1 MAALKLELCLAR
13 RQGAGSPQT
22 FPKIN
27 IPPLNKWLRRI
38 KNMYK
43 SEQYFESIYS
53 YKKVLLLLTTSPYK
67 MSLHTLLSFFF
78 VFYPA
83 GFFLFFMCSITT
95 SCAYKK
101 HQKDNFD
108 GLIKWFGTSKLLQ
121 NEHLKIYNFAFWV
134 PCYKVPALGG
144 SL

>member
-13 RQGAGSPQT
+13 RQGAGSPQK

-27 IPPLNKWLRRI
+27 IPPLNKWLGRI

-67 MSLHTLLSFFF
+67 MSLHTLLSFFLFFTLLFFFFFFFFF
-78 VFYPA
+78 VFYV
-83 GFFLFFMCSITT
+83 FNNNILRLQKNI
-95 SCAYKK
+95 KK
-101 HQKDNFD
+101 TISMV
-108 GLIKWFGTSKLLQ
+108 L
-121 NEHLKIYNFAFWV
+121 
-134 PCYKVPALGG
+134 
-144 SL
+144 